1 MRHNYYFLAASLA
14 DVKWGQDVPR
24 ETLQELIDYL
34 ESNLQPDDRVAL
46 RQLFLMHDMRNAISY
61 HNAEDS
67 FVTPSCYDRDTL
79 MEAAQTGGDVLP
91 FLNEFFELLRSN
103 ARAYP
108 DLPLI
113 DELSI
118 LFYDMLG
125 NIESEF
131 VRDYFR
137 RELDFRNLTI
147 ALSRE
152 SQGFPYRE
160 RLIPRGDAYD
170 AIMTA
175 NPPDFGLAA
184 EFPFV
189 EELVRVFQTTD
200 LTAHEETMARIRWN
214 WLDERVGSQFF
225 SIDFIL
231 SYVVKYQ
238 SVERW
243 QTLNEEKGD
252 ELFGELLNAV
262 RRSVRFSLEFSHI
275 GDKEDDGRKSSRD
288 QQ

>member
-1 MRHNYYFLAASLA
+1 MTHGYYFLAASLE
-14 DVKWGQDVPR
+14 DVRWGQDAPQG
-24 ETLQELIDYL
+24 TLEELIEYL
-34 ESNLQPDDRVAL
+34 EPNLLPADRVAL
-46 RQLFLMHDMRNAISY
+46 RQLFLMHDMRNAVSY
-61 HNAEDS
+61 HESEDS

-103 ARAYP
+103 TRAYP
-108 DLPLI
+108 DIPLI

-118 LFYDMLG
+118 LFFDM
-125 NIESEF
+125 IATIDSKF
-131 VRDYFR
+131 VRDYYK
-137 RELDFRNLTI
+137 RELDLRNLTI

-160 RLIPRGDAYD
+160 RLIPRGDVYD
-170 AIMTA
+170 AIMAA
-175 NPPDFGLAA
+175 NPPDFGLGA

-189 EELVRVFQTTD
+189 EELVRVFKTTD
-200 LTAHEETMARIRWN
+200 LTAHEQTMSRIRWN
-214 WLDERVGSQFF
+214 WLDERVGSEFF

-231 SYVVKYQ
+231 SYVIKYQ
-238 SVERW
+238 SVARW
-243 QTLNEEKGD
+243 QTLSEEKGD

-275 GDKEDDGRKSSRD
+275 GDKENDGRTSSRD